1 MIDAVAIPDQ
11 RVGDA
16 AEIKQAIPVS
26 IVARHTGDFEAEHD
40 AGVAEGHFRGHACE
54 PRTLGESG
62 AGHAQVFVNDDHLF
76 LDPTEFLGLLEQ
88 RILARGG
95 LAVVLD
101 LGRGG
106 LANVDEGGA
115 VRMAGRYFD

>member
-54 PRTLGESG
+54 PRTLGESEPDTPRSSSMTITCSLAQPSSWAFSSSAYWRAVDSRLCSTW
-62 AGHAQVFVNDDHLF
+62 AGEDW
-76 LDPTEFLGLLEQ
+76 
-88 RILARGG
+88 
-95 LAVVLD
+95 
-101 LGRGG
+101 
-106 LANVDEGGA
+106 
-115 VRMAGRYFD
+115 RM